1 MTQLTKREQIAV
13 AAMQA
18 IVISTEG
25 AKSYPSVF
33 AKIVATASIQ
43 YADAMLA
50 AFEQNSL
57 TEQEDED
64 TTHGD

>member
-18 IVISTEG
+18 IVSSTEG

-33 AKIVATASIQ
+33 AQIVAVASIQ
-43 YADAMLA
+43 YADALLEALA
-50 AFEQNSL
+50 QMTPEK
-57 TEQEDED
+57 ED
-64 TTHGD
+64 THGE